1 VSRIILLLLA
11 AALWLAASLAIAQT
25 ESQGESETEALAR
38 RATDPTSSPPS
49 FGFVNDFGLD
59 YRDLADGTPIDETG
73 YALRFQPVVPFSA
86 WGTSH
91 IFRMTIPYDVTGPS
105 PEGLG
110 PVTFFDLLVLPQSW
124 GRLGVGLVG
133 SLAPA
138 GSGVADRFTIGP
150 AVGAV
155 TRMSKKLNIGLF
167 NQNLFAGHTAL
178 SQIQPIAA
186 YQLGD
191 GWSLSLGDLQWVY
204 DWNRNELLSM
214 PLGLQLGKVQPVA
227 GQPMRFSINPQYDL
241 KDAPGNTRFK
251 LLLTIT
257 LLLPEGKN

>member
-1 VSRIILLLLA
+1 MHRIALFLLV
-11 AALWLAASLAIAQT
+11 AALWLAALSTHAQT
-25 ESQGESETEALAR
+25 EGEGESETEALAR
-38 RATDPTSSPPS
+38 RATDPTSSPLS
-49 FGFVNDFGLD
+49 FGFINDFGID

-73 YALRFQPVVPFSA
+73 YSLRFQPVVPFTA
-86 WGTSH
+86 FGIFH

-124 GRLGVGLVG
+124 GRLGVGVVG

-150 AVGAV
+150 AIGAV
-155 TRMSKKLNIGLF
+155 IRMSKTLNVGLF

-178 SQIQPIAA
+178 SQLQPIAA

-191 GWSLSLGDLQWVY
+191 GWSLSLGDLQWMY
-204 DWNRNELLSM
+204 DWNRKEILSM

-241 KDAPGNTRFK
+241 KDMPGNTRFK

-257 LLLPEGKN
+257 LLLPDGKK